1 MRGARLGGLAL
12 GIVLFGVASGCRS
25 LPSPPPPMEG
35 GLVLLPDTLPP
46 EAERAAK
53 VHALYSIGIHHELA
67 DEYDR
72 AADAY
77 RQAYELDP
85 DQERLALRLASMLA
99 LQRQPEEALRTVE
112 DFRVRQPTSEQAI
125 EWLAA
130 FYGSTG
136 EGERVIRLYTQLT
149 EQNPKNPEAWIRLA
163 AAYKR
168 AGDTNAVKSTLEKA
182 VTQAQPPTLLQQELV
197 RMHLAGMQ
205 TAKDEEQLQQER
217 QQAIRL
223 LQQIAENLPGDL
235 DTLNLLGELLFKNGQ
250 LPEAVAAYEKVL
262 RIQPRDTSVKQRLV
276 QVYLA
281 MNDEEQAMN
290 ILADLTKNQKSPINL
305 HVYIAD
311 MQLQAGRTNRA
322 MEQLQLATAEEPTE
336 PAFWLKLAALQADDN
351 PKQAETTL
359 RKALQNIPGNPQI
372 LEVMG
377 LMRLAQNRYKQAA
390 EFLQQAYDAAM
401 ADDPNEPMTP
411 LFYYHIALASTHLG
425 QTERAADWLER
436 AMEMEPGILPLY
448 MQRAITG
455 TKSYR
460 RNAAKVLRAL
470 AQGAG
475 QKNASILAHLAVL
488 NVYQKK
494 MAQAIQGFDEVLA
507 LAQTDP
513 LQATA
518 LTPWF
523 YFWFGVAL
531 DEAKQG
537 ERSVEMF
544 EKCIELAP
552 DYAEARNYLAYVWAL
567 QGIRLDEALRHI
579 QVALSED
586 PYNAAFLDTL
596 GWVYYQMGEY
606 EDALDVL
613 QQADELRPDDP
624 EIMDHLEKAREKLGR

>member
-1 MRGARLGGLAL
+1 MRGARLGSLAL

-235 DTLNLLGELLFKNGQ
+235 DTSICSASCFRTGT
-250 LPEAVAAYEKVL
+250 PETAAT
-262 RIQPRDTSVKQRLV
+262 RSAPHQPRDTSVKQRLV

-351 PKQAETTL
+351 PKQAEATL
-359 RKALQNIPGNPQI
+359 RKALQNI
-372 LEVMG
+372 
-377 LMRLAQNRYKQAA
+377 
-390 EFLQQAYDAAM
+390 
-401 ADDPNEPMTP
+401 
-411 LFYYHIALASTHLG
+411 
-425 QTERAADWLER
+425 
-436 AMEMEPGILPLY
+436 
-448 MQRAITG
+448 
-455 TKSYR
+455 
-460 RNAAKVLRAL
+460 
-470 AQGAG
+470 
-475 QKNASILAHLAVL
+475 
-488 NVYQKK
+488 
-494 MAQAIQGFDEVLA
+494 
-507 LAQTDP
+507 
-513 LQATA
+513 
-518 LTPWF
+518 
-523 YFWFGVAL
+523 
-531 DEAKQG
+531 
-537 ERSVEMF
+537 
-544 EKCIELAP
+544 
-552 DYAEARNYLAYVWAL
+552 
-567 QGIRLDEALRHI
+567 
-579 QVALSED
+579 
-586 PYNAAFLDTL
+586 
-596 GWVYYQMGEY
+596 
-606 EDALDVL
+606 
-613 QQADELRPDDP
+613 
-624 EIMDHLEKAREKLGR
+624 

>member
-1 MRGARLGGLAL
+1 
-12 GIVLFGVASGCRS
+12 
-25 LPSPPPPMEG
+25 
-35 GLVLLPDTLPP
+35 
-46 EAERAAK
+46 
-53 VHALYSIGIHHELA
+53 
-67 DEYDR
+67 
-72 AADAY
+72 
-77 RQAYELDP
+77 
-85 DQERLALRLASMLA
+85 
-99 LQRQPEEALRTVE
+99 
-112 DFRVRQPTSEQAI
+112 
-125 EWLAA
+125 
-130 FYGSTG
+130 
-136 EGERVIRLYTQLT
+136 
-149 EQNPKNPEAWIRLA
+149 
-163 AAYKR
+163 
-168 AGDTNAVKSTLEKA
+168 
-182 VTQAQPPTLLQQELV
+182 
-197 RMHLAGMQ
+197 
-205 TAKDEEQLQQER
+205 
-217 QQAIRL
+217 
-223 LQQIAENLPGDL
+223 
-235 DTLNLLGELLFKNGQ
+235 
-250 LPEAVAAYEKVL
+250 
-262 RIQPRDTSVKQRLV
+262 
-276 QVYLA
+276 
-281 MNDEEQAMN
+281 
-290 ILADLTKNQKSPINL
+290 
-305 HVYIAD
+305 
-311 MQLQAGRTNRA
+311 

-336 PAFWLKLAALQADDN
+336 PAFWLKLAALQAVTTSGGSH
-351 PKQAETTL
+351 AE
-359 RKALQNIPGNPQI
+359 KALQNIPGNPQI

-470 AQGAG
+470 AQEAG
-475 QKNASILAHLAVL
+475 QKNASVLAHLAVL
-488 NVYQKK
+488 DVYQKK
-494 MAQAIQGFDEVLA
+494 MAQAIQGFDEVPGA
-507 LAQTDP
+507 GANDP

-596 GWVYYQMGEY
+596 GWVYQMGEY
-606 EDALDVL
+606 EDASMCSSRRMSCAPTIRKSWTIWKRPAKNWA
-613 QQADELRPDDP
+613 ADSASPDDGSYFTTAP
-624 EIMDHLEKAREKLGR
+624 LDKSPSTVTKRRRSPLLAASSMPWLSTPRNLMGARLATTTTVFPIKSSGL